1 MKKKQNEEATQASG
15 VAVGKV
21 YDYPRD
27 KKGLKVSM
35 LDDLMTDTSYPKKK
49 KKGKK

>member
-21 YDYPRD
+21 YDYP
-27 KKGLKVSM
+27 KNKVGVKVSM
-35 LDDLMTDTSYPKKK
+35 LDDLLVDVSYPKKK